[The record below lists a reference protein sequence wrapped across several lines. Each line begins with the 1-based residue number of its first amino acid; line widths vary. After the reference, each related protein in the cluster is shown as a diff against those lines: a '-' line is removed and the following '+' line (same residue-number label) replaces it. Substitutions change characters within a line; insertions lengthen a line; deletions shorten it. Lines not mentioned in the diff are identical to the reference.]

1 MEQKRVL
8 VGLSGGVDSS
18 VTALLLQRAGYEVI
32 GAFIRTWH
40 PDFVRCTEE
49 QDRLDAM
56 RVAAHLGIPFITI
69 DARKE
74 YEEGVAKE
82 MIAEYRKG
90 RTPNPDMLCN
100 RVVKFAVM
108 DRVRKEI
115 GAAYM
120 ATGHYAKIEHEPSE
134 SMLLR
139 AKDAS
144 KDQSYF
150 LANIESSVLPHVLF
164 PLGDLLKSEVREIAQ
179 KAGLP
184 SAQRKDSQGI
194 CFLGEID
201 IRTFLGHY
209 IDFEPGVLLDEHGT
223 EIGRHDGA
231 ALYTMGER
239 HGFLTHVR
247 NETATPRYV
256 VGKDMEKNTVTVS
269 TEHPKFEAG
278 TTFALSSWNPIA
290 KNVPDG
296 AYSAVLRYHAN
307 SVPLTL
313 EQVGEQYR
321 VHLDGVTDRPSPG
334 QTCVIYKDNRVVASG
349 IIE

>member
-1 MEQKRVL
+1 MVDKRVL

-18 VTALLLQRAGYEVI
+18 VAALLLQRAGYEVI

-56 RVAAHLGIPFITI
+56 RVAAYLGIPFMTI

-115 GAAYM
+115 GAADM
-120 ATGHYAKIEHEPSE
+120 ATGHYAKVEHQNGE
-134 SMLLR
+134 STLSR
-139 AKDAS
+139 AKDSS

-150 LANIESSVLPHVLF
+150 LANIEASVLPHILF
-164 PLGDLLKSEVREIAQ
+164 PLGDLLKSEVREIAH

-184 SAQRKDSQGI
+184 SALRKDSQGI

-209 IDFEPGVLLDEHGT
+209 IDFEPGALLDEEGT

-231 ALYTMGER
+231 ELYNIGER
-239 HGFLTHVR
+239 HGFRTEVKHDASV
-247 NETATPRYV
+247 AHYV
-256 VGKDMEKNTVTVS
+256 VSKDMQKNTVTVS
-269 TEHPKFEAG
+269 TEHP
-278 TTFALSSWNPIA
+278 TFTSGSSFTLSSWNTIA
-290 KNVPDG
+290 REVVDG
-296 AYSAVLRYHAN
+296 PYHAVLRYHAAP
-307 SVPLTL
+307 VPVTVTTTSGRHIVQL
-313 EQVGEQYR
+313 EREAE
-321 VHLDGVTDRPSPG
+321 RPSPG
-334 QTCVIYKDNRVVASG
+334 QTCVIYKGNRVMASG
-349 IIE
+349 IID